1 MGIFIAS
8 AFSFYPTKN
17 LGALGDGGCINII
30 FKLYS
35 KLKALRN
42 YGKNENSNFKF
53 LGVNSR
59 LDSIQAEFLIQ
70 KLRYIENWNTKRRNI
85 ANCYF
90 EGLKNIN
97 EVVLPSY
104 SKNVE
109 PVFHIFPIRCLTK

>member
-1 MGIFIAS
+1 MLLVFIPQKS
-8 AFSFYPTKN
+8 W
-17 LGALGDGGCINII
+17 ALGDGGCITTNS

-42 YGKNENSNFKF
+42 YGKNEKSNFKF

-70 KLRYIENWNTKRRNI
+70 KLRYIENWNKRRNI
-85 ANCYF
+85 ANFYF
-90 EGLKNIN
+90 EDLKNIN
-97 EVVLPSY
+97 EVILPSF

-109 PVFHIFPIRCLTK
+109 PVWHIFQLDALQKETS